1 MSLKSP
7 DSMDECLY
15 FTNRSIGEGYATAWV
30 YRKEC
35 PKCKKGRLGKPI
47 KKNGKT
53 DKKAAYYECPACKYQ
68 ESNEQVES
76 SVKLEVQYKCP
87 YCSYEGEAT
96 SEYKRKTFEGIQSF
110 VFECGK
116 CNKKIGITKKMKKSK
131 KSKGKEDD
139 DAGDEE

>member
-53 DKKAAYYECPACKYQ
+53 DKKAAYYECPAC
-68 ESNEQVES
+68 
-76 SVKLEVQYKCP
+76 
-87 YCSYEGEAT
+87 SYEGEAT

-131 KSKGKEDD
+131 KSKEADA
-139 DAGDEE
+139 AGD

>member
-7 DSMDECLY
+7 DSMEECLY
-15 FTNRSIGEGYATAWV
+15 FTNRSIGEGYATAWA

-47 KKNGKT
+47 KKNGKA
-53 DKKAAYYECPACKYQ
+53 DKKAAYYECKECKYQ
-68 ESNEQVES
+68 ESNEQVEN

-87 YCSYEGEAT
+87 YCSYEGEAA
-96 SEYKRKTFEGIQSF
+96 SEYKRKFFEGVPSY

-116 CNKKIGITKKMKKSK
+116 CRKKIGLTKKMKGSK
-131 KSKGKEDD
+131 KKR
-139 DAGDEE
+139 EEI